1 MSVEVERKFLVIS
14 DAWRAGA
21 RACRIRQGYLCL
33 GEDATVRV
41 RLADQ
46 NAFLTV
52 KSRTEGI
59 SRAEFEYPIPFSD
72 GVTMLETLCAQPII
86 EKTRHFVDHAGKTWT
101 IDVFEADNAGLIVAE
116 IELRDPD
123 EAVDLPPWAGAEVTS
138 DPRYRNSSLVSAPL
152 GNGARGLCRAG

>member
-1 MSVEVERKFLVIS
+1 MSVEVERKFLVTS
-14 DAWRAGA
+14 DAWRADA

-46 NAFLTV
+46 DAFITV

-59 SRAEFEYPIPFSD
+59 SRAEYEYKIPFAD
-72 GVTMLETLCAQPII
+72 GAAMLETLCTRPII

-101 IDVFEADNAGLIVAE
+101 IDVFEGENRGLVVAE
-116 IELRDPD
+116 IELKHPD
-123 EAVDLPPWAGAEVTS
+123 EAVDLPSWAGEEVTS
-138 DPRYRNSSLVSAPL
+138 DPRYRNSALVNAPL
-152 GNGARGLCRAG
+152 GNGCDI